1 MGAHKSQQGQVAMRP
16 SIALVHGPNLNL
28 LGERQPEIY
37 GMGTLDDLTQ
47 LAREAAIEHGYE
59 LASLQTNSEAELIE
73 AIHGLDS
80 STVALILN
88 AGAFTHYSWAIA
100 DAIASKNVP
109 TIELHI
115 SNPAARENF
124 RTLSVL
130 AAVVSGSISGFG
142 EIGYVLAVQAAALL
156 DQGVD
161 SRRG

>member
-1 MGAHKSQQGQVAMRP
+1 M
-16 SIALVHGPNLNL
+16 
-28 LGERQPEIY
+28 
-37 GMGTLDDLTQ
+37 
-47 LAREAAIEHGYE
+47 
-59 LASLQTNSEAELIE
+59 
-73 AIHGLDS
+73 
-80 STVALILN
+80 ILN

>member
-1 MGAHKSQQGQVAMRP
+1 
-16 SIALVHGPNLNL
+16 
-28 LGERQPEIY
+28 
-37 GMGTLDDLTQ
+37 MGTLDELTQ
-47 LAREAAIEHGYE
+47 LARETALQYGYE

-73 AIHGLDS
+73 VIHSLDS
-80 STVALILN
+80 STAALILN

-142 EIGYVLAVQAAALL
+142 ELGYVLAVEAAALL
-156 DQGVD
+156 GGGED